1 MFSISHEREI
11 KNVIKTGHEAELVR
25 THIYGFELSQSGR
38 VCVLGDLSED
48 FYPVLTSIVL
58 I

>member
-11 KNVIKTGHEAELVR
+11 KNVIKTSHQAELGR
-25 THIYGFELSQSGR
+25 THIYGFELGQSGR
-38 VCVLGDLSED
+38 VGDLSED
-48 FYPVLTSIVL
+48 FHPVLTSIVL